1 MPLNWKLNIVHLHEP
16 SSRSHFRPLH
26 YTEITSL
33 SSQKIAWI
41 SCCFWRKRRMIFKW
55 WRFGLIVTCWILMEL
70 ITGYICALFSPVAL
84 RPVSGSWRPPT
95 GRTTLGRTPL
105 DEWSARRR
113 DLYLTTHNIH
123 NRKDIHALG
132 GIRTHNLSRREAA
145 DLRLRPRCHWDR
157 HPKDYTLII
166 KL

>member
-95 GRTTLGRTPL
+95 GRTTLGGTPL

-123 NRKDIHALG
+123 NTETSMPPAGFEPTIPAIERPH
-132 GIRTHNLSRREAA
+132 THSL
-145 DLRLRPRCHWDR
+145 DPRPQDR
-157 HPKDYTLII
+157 
-166 KL
+166 